1 MNNDIDIRDKQI
13 IQLKN
18 QIKEL
23 LSSNKKLREDLS
35 IAKQSKNSRRWVE
48 LND

>member
-1 MNNDIDIRDKQI
+1 MNKDINIRDKQI

-18 QIKEL
+18 QNKEL
-23 LSSNKKLREDLS
+23 LSINKELREELS
-35 IAKQSKNSRRWVE
+35 KARQWEANRKWVE

>member
-1 MNNDIDIRDKQI
+1 MNKDINIRDKQI

-23 LSSNKKLREDLS
+23 LSINKELREELS
-35 IAKQSKNSRRWVE
+35 KARQLEANRKWVE

>member
-1 MNNDIDIRDKQI
+1 MNKDINIRDKQI

-23 LSSNKKLREDLS
+23 LSINKELREELS
-35 IAKQSKNSRRWVE
+35 KSRQLEANRKWVE